1 MEEETELYLP
11 NDDCSAGGTCPG
23 EGVIVLQQA
32 GNRAL
37 DSMFIGSEA
46 DDECQLDL
54 ANIDNHLSSDELF
67 PVIYDGA
74 LITRTG
80 LIDCF
85 ARKYPERMDLLNRLG
100 EKEGF
105 EIVFTENAFSVM
117 GQLRE
122 RAAATRSETYQRRN
136 GSPVSLI
143 PNPGALEADD
153 RLARLRA
160 EISRLATWQFQGKTL
175 YISDIIDKNV
185 NQNNLFED
193 YADHVNF
200 LPTNEEGAD
209 WLYAVMGDWM
219 LRSGIPGA
227 SDSELFVDSF
237 NSNMIWGGVNVVFG
251 AAEVAGG
258 VALMMGS
265 TILTLPSGGTSTAGI
280 VAGGAMTLAG
290 FDAFTSGLDMWR
302 TPNEASHRMGW
313 IGDSSFAM
321 LGAFG
326 VVEEDNHLGYSRG
339 WAFAMLGASLAG
351 GGILGFAKNTAQV
364 TRIGRTATHLD
375 FNVPMPARG
384 LTSATPAIMG
394 VKSAPFGQLIASL
407 APLPSGRI
415 AMNIDD
421 VGHVVVQEWDSLVR
435 IRAALNF
442 SKLEDVQERVSPLLR
457 AERRF
462 ASRPNGVNNLAETQ
476 ELFDFVARH
485 SGFRTRDLRQMISQ
499 VTFGGRTSGFND
511 ARVIRIKTRIGYSRV
526 YDTGQ
531 YNEMIARNEVF
542 HEIYHAHRYQQ
553 WIKTGRGSADDYWA
567 KYRLGSPAYFR
578 EEIRVETAAREWT
591 EQMVRPRIVAA
602 ERLQNQ
608 DEVTRLRQMY
618 DDFIQ
623 DSDDYLQDQIRN
635 LGQ

>member
-23 EGVIVLQQA
+23 EGVIVLQQT

-37 DSMFIGSEA
+37 DAMFIGSEA

-85 ARKYPERMDLLNRLG
+85 SRKYPERMDLLNRLG

-143 PNPGALEADD
+143 PNPGALEADG

-313 IGDSSFAM
+313 IGDSGFAM
-321 LGAFG
+321 LSSFG

-384 LTSATPAIMG
+384 LASARPAIMG

-442 SKLEDVQERVSPLLR
+442 SKLDEVQERVAPLLR

-476 ELFDFVARH
+476 ELVDFVARH
-485 SGFRTRDLRQMISQ
+485 SGFRPRDLRQMISEIK
-499 VTFGGRTSGFND
+499 FGGGTSGFNR
-511 ARVIRIKTRIGYSRV
+511 AKTLRIQPRIGHSRASNFS
-526 YDTGQ
+526 D
-531 YNEMIARNEVF
+531 YNELIARNEVF
-542 HEIYHAHRYQQ
+542 HEIYHAHRFQQ
-553 WIKTGRGSADDYWA
+553 WVRTGRGTVDDYWQ
-567 KYRLGSPAYFR
+567 KYRKGTLAYAR
-578 EEIRVETAAREWT
+578 EEIRVETAAREWSNS
-591 EQMVRPRIVAA
+591 MIRPRIA
-602 ERLQNQ
+602 EEVRHGNADEARRLQ
-608 DEVTRLRQMY
+608 QMY
-618 DDFIQ
+618 DEFIE
-623 DSDDYLQDQIRN
+623 DSDAFLAKNIKD